1 MFSFEGLRYALSYNF
16 WASAMLPW
24 FSTYEASFLQMN
36 YSLSG
41 AIDLAILRAA
51 NQSYKSIL
59 MSRARDGFEDFPKT
73 S

>member
-1 MFSFEGLRYALSYNF
+1 
-16 WASAMLPW
+16 
-24 FSTYEASFLQMN
+24 MN

-41 AIDLAILRAA
+41 AIDFAILRAA

-59 MSRARDGFEDFPKT
+59 ISRASDGFEDLPKT

>member
-1 MFSFEGLRYALSYNF
+1 
-16 WASAMLPW
+16 
-24 FSTYEASFLQMN
+24 MN

-41 AIDLAILRAA
+41 AIDFAIFRAA

-59 MSRARDGFEDFPKT
+59 MSKAREGFEDLPKT